1 MIAFIRGE
9 LISADSDVII
19 VEAGGIGYNIN
30 VPLSVLDQL
39 PPVGQEVR
47 IHTHF
52 QVREDAMQLFG
63 FLTRDELQLFRL
75 LIGVNGIGP
84 KAGLAIL
91 STLGPDDLRFAVLS
105 GDAKAISR
113 APGVGGKTAQ
123 KVILELKDKLDLQ
136 DAFEQRSAHVAA
148 SAVRKEG
155 DSLGEAS
162 QALVALGY
170 SASEAMKA
178 VRSVEGAADMDTETL
193 LKQAL
198 KKIMIF

>member
-1 MIAFIRGE
+1 MISYIRGE
-9 LISADSDVII
+9 LIAADSDVII

-30 VPLSVLDQL
+30 VPLSILDEL

-63 FLTRDELQLFRL
+63 FSTRDELQLFRL

-123 KVILELKDKLDLQ
+123 KVILELKDKLDLEE
-136 DAFEQRSAHVAA
+136 AFEQKSVNVAA
-148 SAVRKEG
+148 RTSKKAN
-155 DSLGEAS
+155 DALGEAS

-170 SASEAMKA
+170 SASDAMKA
-178 VRSVEGAADMDTETL
+178 VRSVDGAADMDTEML

-198 KKIMIF
+198 KKIMLF

>member
-1 MIAFIRGE
+1 MISYIRGE

-30 VPLSVLDQL
+30 VPLSILDEL
-39 PPVGQEVR
+39 PSVGEEVR

-84 KAGLAIL
+84 KAGLSIL

-105 GDAKAISR
+105 GDSKAIAR
-113 APGVGGKTAQ
+113 AQGVGSKTAQ
-123 KVILELKDKLDLQ
+123 KVILELKDKLNLE
-136 DAFEQRSAHVAA
+136 DAFEQKLSNQ
-148 SAVRKEG
+148 AVRTSRKDG
-155 DSLGEAS
+155 DALSEAS

-170 SASEAMKA
+170 SATDAMKA
-178 VRSVEGAADMDTETL
+178 VRSVEGAAEMDTEAL